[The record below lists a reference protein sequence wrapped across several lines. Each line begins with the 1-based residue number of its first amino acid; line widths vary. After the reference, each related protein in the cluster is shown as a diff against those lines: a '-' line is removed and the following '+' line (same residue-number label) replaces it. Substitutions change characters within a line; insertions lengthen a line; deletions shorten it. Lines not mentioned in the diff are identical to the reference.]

1 MNGFGQR
8 PGGFGRSGGM
18 MSMLPPVIKYL
29 LLINIAVFI
38 LQYFVMEIIY
48 ISGIPLSQYFL
59 DYFALNTTNFSFTF
73 QKPSP
78 YGNPSFWPWQLLS
91 FQFMHG
97 GLWHLFFNMFAI
109 WMFGIELENE
119 WGSRKFLF
127 YYLLTGIGAG
137 LVQLA
142 ISAGPTVGA
151 SGGVFGVLLAFGM
164 THPDRKIFIFPIFI
178 PIKAKYFVMIYAG
191 LELFMGITGTSDGVA
206 HLAHVGGAATGFLL
220 IKYGDKIGIY
230 KFLNTFVSSFGQR
243 GNQSS
248 YGGFGG
254 NYPKSNFSNPFSKPK
269 QEADRYQVS
278 WTKTETTEDEY
289 EIEDSYSNSKTYEID
304 GETITQRT
312 IDAILDKISSSGYA
326 NLTEREKNILNE
338 LSKRL

>member
-8 PGGFGRSGGM
+8 PGGFGRGGGM

-38 LQYFVMEIIY
+38 LQYLVMEIIY
-48 ISGIPLSQYFL
+48 ISGVPMSAYFFN
-59 DYFALNTTNFSFTF
+59 YFALQTTNYSFAF
-73 QKPSP
+73 NQ
-78 YGNPSFWPWQLLS
+78 PSFWPWQLLS

-137 LVQLA
+137 LVQIA
-142 ISAGPTVGA
+142 ISAGPTIGA

-220 IKYGDKIGIY
+220 IKFGDKIGIY

-243 GNQSS
+243 GNQSNYS
-248 YGGFGG
+248 GFGG